1 MFTLLIGFVNAAEW
15 QEILG
20 LILTGLE
27 ILLVLV
33 AFLQI
38 LVDPKSK
45 FGKFLKKFLK
55 GITFVKGKIEEA
67 KNKDKTDK
75 TEK

>member
-1 MFTLLIGFVNAAEW
+1 MITLLLGTVNASEW
-15 QEILG
+15 QQILG

-27 ILLVLV
+27 VLIV
-33 AFLQI
+33 LASFLQMFI
-38 LVDPKSK
+38 DPESK

-55 GITFVKGKIEEA
+55 GITFVKEKIDEEM
-67 KNKDKTDK
+67 KEDEKDK

>member
-1 MFTLLIGFVNAAEW
+1 MSASEW

-27 ILLVLV
+27 VLIV
-33 AFLQI
+33 LTSFLQI
-38 LVDPKSK
+38 LIDPESK
-45 FGKFLKKFLK
+45 FGLFLKKFLK
-55 GITFVKGKIEEA
+55 GITFVREKVEEKIDE
-67 KNKDKTDK
+67 DKTNK

>member
-1 MFTLLIGFVNAAEW
+1 MITLLLSQMTSAEW

-27 ILLVLV
+27 VLLVFI

-38 LVDPKSK
+38 LVDPESK
-45 FGKFLKKFLK
+45 FGKFLKKLLK
-55 GITFVKGKIEEA
+55 GITFVKGKVSDFKDE
-67 KNKDKTDK
+67 DKTDK

>member
-1 MFTLLIGFVNAAEW
+1 MTSAEW

-27 ILLVLV
+27 VLLVFI

-38 LVDPKSK
+38 LVDPESK
-45 FGKFLKKFLK
+45 FGKFLKKLLK
-55 GITFVKGKIEEA
+55 GITFVKGKFSELKDE
-67 KNKDKTDK
+67 DKTDK

>member
-1 MFTLLIGFVNAAEW
+1 MITLLLGTISAAEW

-27 ILLVLV
+27 VLLVLV

-38 LVDPKSK
+38 LIDPESK

-55 GITFVKGKIEEA
+55 GITFVKGKIEESQ
-67 KNKDKTDK
+67 NKDKTNK
-75 TEK
+75 TKK

>member
-1 MFTLLIGFVNAAEW
+1 MITLLLSQMTSAEW

-27 ILLVLV
+27 VLLVFI
-33 AFLQI
+33 AFLQFF
-38 LVDPKSK
+38 VDPESK
-45 FGKFLKKFLK
+45 FGKFLKNFLK
-55 GITFVKGKIEEA
+55 GITFVKGKVSEA
-67 KNKDKTDK
+67 KDKDKTDK

>member
-1 MFTLLIGFVNAAEW
+1 MITLLIGTLSAAEW

-27 ILLVLV
+27 VLLVLV

-38 LVDPKSK
+38 LVDPESK
-45 FGKFLKKFLK
+45 FGKFLKKLLK
-55 GITFVKGKIEEA
+55 GITFVKGKIEES
-67 KNKDKTDK
+67 KNKDKEDK
-75 TEK
+75 TKK